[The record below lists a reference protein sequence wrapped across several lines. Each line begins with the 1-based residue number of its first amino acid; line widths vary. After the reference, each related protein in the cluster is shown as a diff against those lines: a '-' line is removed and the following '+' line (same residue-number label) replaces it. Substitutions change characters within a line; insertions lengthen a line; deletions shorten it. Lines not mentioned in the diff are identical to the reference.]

1 MTVTIVTRT
10 GKGSPLT
17 NNEVDANFNNLNN
30 GKQDSVTANGLLKAN
45 GSGVISAATSGTDYT
60 TPTGTESLSNKTITA
75 VSLKETKVAM
85 AANAIDLSLGN
96 VFTKTFTSGAV
107 SITVSNVPS
116 SGTVGEFILE
126 ATNAGL
132 ATITWPTG
140 SKWAGGTAPTL
151 TSSGVDVIGG
161 YSHDGGTTWRLFL
174 LAKDSK

>member
-1 MTVTIVTRT
+1 MTVTIVTRA

-45 GSGVISAATSGTDYT
+45 GSGDISAATSGTDYT

-96 VFTKTFTSGAV
+96 VFTKTFTSGSV
-107 SITVSNVPS
+107 SITVSNVP
-116 SGTVGEFILE
+116 T
-126 ATNAGL
+126 
-132 ATITWPTG
+132 
-140 SKWAGGTAPTL
+140 TL
-151 TSSGVDVIGG
+151 S
-161 YSHDGGTTWRLFL
+161 
-174 LAKDSK
+174 